1 MRTAIVIGLLVVA
14 VIIARAIG
22 TKKERLL
29 RKRLERQHR
38 RFQRHLLEGRYD
50 GERKIEQ

>member
-1 MRTAIVIGLLVVA
+1 MRAAGVVLLLLFA
-14 VIIARAIG
+14 WIITRAIG

-38 RFQRHLLEGRYD
+38 RFQQHLLEGRYD
-50 GERKIEQ
+50 SERKSE